1 MGKAKRER
9 ERETME
15 TMPHGLPADWEV
27 RVSRSRSLPCENE
40 FVIYWM
46 MTRLTRLD
54 YFNSAT
60 QESRWDP
67 PQGTD
72 SDVLKAFM
80 ATHYSSSDLKHEAA
94 PPHHQQQQQQQ
105 QHPQLQNDGPKIR
118 VSHLLIKHKDSRRPS
133 SWKESNIARTKDEAV
148 KTILTHEARIRAG
161 IVSLADLSVSESD
174 CPSARK
180 GGDLGWFGKGEMQK
194 EFEDAAFSLQV
205 GEMSRVV
212 ETQSGVHLIERTG

>member
-1 MGKAKRER
+1 M
-9 ERETME
+9 
-15 TMPHGLPADWEV
+15 
-27 RVSRSRSLPCENE
+27 
-40 FVIYWM
+40 
-46 MTRLTRLD
+46 
-54 YFNSAT
+54 
-60 QESRWDP
+60 
-67 PQGTD
+67 
-72 SDVLKAFM
+72 
-80 ATHYSSSDLKHEAA
+80 
-94 PPHHQQQQQQQ
+94 
-105 QHPQLQNDGPKIR
+105 
-118 VSHLLIKHKDSRRPS
+118 LIKHKDSRRPS
-133 SWKESNIARTKDEAV
+133 SWKESNITRTKDEAV